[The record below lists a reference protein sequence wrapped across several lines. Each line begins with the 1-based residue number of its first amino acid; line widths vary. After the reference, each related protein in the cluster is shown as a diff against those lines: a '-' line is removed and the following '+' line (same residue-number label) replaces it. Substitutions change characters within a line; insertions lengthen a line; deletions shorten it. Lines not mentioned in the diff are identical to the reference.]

1 MVEPMSRYKVLVDS
15 SVWIQYFRSGDI
27 PLLDRLLEE
36 ELVCT
41 NELILTE
48 LLPVLRHR
56 KGLEISEGLAALE
69 KVPLKVSWEVIREY
83 QELNLQNGL
92 NQVEIPG
99 LIIVQQ
105 VIEEKITLF
114 SFDKHFKLMNRFL
127 KFDLL
132 SD

>member
-1 MVEPMSRYKVLVDS
+1 M
-15 SVWIQYFRSGDI
+15 
-27 PLLDRLLEE
+27 LDRLLEE
-36 ELVCT
+36 ELVCV

-56 KGLEISEGLAALE
+56 RRQDVSESLSALE
-69 KVPLKVSWEVIREY
+69 RVPLKVSWEIIREY
-83 QELNLQNGL
+83 QEMNLQNGL
-92 NQVEIPG
+92 NQVGIPD
-99 LIIVQQ
+99 LIIIQQ

-132 SD
+132 DS

>member
-1 MVEPMSRYKVLVDS
+1 MSRYKVLVDS

-41 NELILTE
+41 NELIPTE

-56 KGLEISEGLAALE
+56 KGQEVSEGLSALE
-69 KVPLKVSWEVIREY
+69 KVPLKISWEVIREY

-92 NQVEIPG
+92 NQVGIPD

>member
-1 MVEPMSRYKVLVDS
+1 MSRYKVLVDS
-15 SVWIQYFRSGDI
+15 SIWIQYFRSGDI

-48 LLPVLRHR
+48 LMPVLRHR
-56 KGLEISEGLAALE
+56 KGQEVSEGLSALE
-69 KVPLKVSWEVIREY
+69 RVPLKISWEAIREY

-92 NQVEIPG
+92 NQVGIRD
-99 LIIVQQ
+99 LVIVQQ

-132 SD
+132 GG